1 MRLNI
6 IFNDFIIIIII
17 ILFKKIKFLFLSHG
31 IWDLIPPP
39 KDCKLGV
46 VSEYLEH
53 SYKLGPARQVDPVAG
68 LVRVK
73 QKTI

>member
-39 KDCKLGV
+39 KDCKLGGC
-46 VSEYLEH
+46 
-53 SYKLGPARQVDPVAG
+53 K
-68 LVRVK
+68 
-73 QKTI
+73 

>member
-6 IFNDFIIIIII
+6 IFNDFIIII

-39 KDCKLGV
+39 KD
-46 VSEYLEH
+46 
-53 SYKLGPARQVDPVAG
+53 YKLGG
-68 LVRVK
+68 CK
-73 QKTI
+73 